1 RGIEGL
7 VLAGA
12 FDSIEKN
19 RAKLFN
25 AIEPAL
31 EFGHKV
37 QNSKLF
43 AENSLFGEMAEEV
56 KIVEPELPDVEPW
69 SQKEQLAKE
78 REVVGFYI
86 SEHPLRKYEVEYK
99 SFATIHFGEAE
110 KLESMDIV
118 RGCGV
123 ITELKTKIDKSG
135 RTMAFFTLDDFS
147 GSCEALMFSKV
158 FEEYGQYVKEEECV
172 FIIGK
177 PESSGDAVKIH
188 IDKVI
193 PLEEARETFTESINI
208 NIDKRKINP
217 ESIVALK
224 PVLQKNKGNLP
235 VYFHLYSNGSKPQK
249 FHAKDYRVK
258 LSDDFINS
266 VINILG
272 EDSLFFYSKK

>member
-1 RGIEGL
+1 M
-7 VLAGA
+7 
-12 FDSIEKN
+12 
-19 RAKLFN
+19 
-25 AIEPAL
+25 
-31 EFGHKV
+31 FGGR
-37 QNSKLF
+37 
-43 AENSLFGEMAEEV
+43 EEEV
-56 KIVEPELPDVEPW
+56 KIHEPELPDVEPW

-78 REVVGFYI
+78 REVIGFYI

-110 KLESMDIV
+110 KLESMDVV

-135 RTMAFFTLDDFS
+135 RTMAFFTIDDFS
-147 GSCEALMFSKV
+147 GSCEALMFSKSY
-158 FEEYGQYVKEEECV
+158 EEYGRYIKEEECV

-193 PLEEARETFTESINI
+193 PLEEAREKFTESINI
-208 NIDKRKINP
+208 NIDKKKNNL
-217 ESIVALK
+217 ESLVELK
-224 PVLQKNKGNLP
+224 PVLQKHKGNIPL
-235 VYFHLYSNGSKPQK
+235 YFHLYSNGSRPQK
-249 FHAKDYRVK
+249 FIAKDYRIK